1 MARAIDP
8 REPFP
13 YVLEEDRALPEDS
26 PERTVWMLRA
36 LTSRESAMVED
47 GVAETREE
55 EGGGELVRFRQGST
69 RQAILRLGLQGW
81 KNFIGGDGTPVEFR
95 GRKVGTTSGPRIEAT
110 DEDIDRIDTAHRT
123 ELANAI
129 TRAGRMSKAEAGK
142 S

>member
-8 REPFP
+8 RANFD
-13 YVLEEDRALPEDS
+13 YVLEEDRKLSEDS
-26 PERTVWMLRA
+26 PERTVFFLRP
-36 LTSRESAMVED
+36 LTSMESAMIED

-69 RQAILRLGLQGW
+69 RQSILRRGLQGW
-81 KNFIGGDGTPVEFR
+81 RNFLGSDGSPVDFKGRRVAGG
-95 GRKVGTTSGPRIEAT
+95 KIEAS
-110 DEDIDRIDTAHRT
+110 DEDIDRIQTNHRT

-129 TRAGRMSKAEAGK
+129 TRAGRMSQVEAGK